1 MGKRRPTMYSD
12 AGGAMHH
19 KRMVRRTGR
28 GGAAWAALGLL
39 LCVPVRSPGDEP
51 IQPTLLPSPATAAA
65 APEELP
71 QIQVTAPEPRYV
83 APTRRDRI
91 GRIWALVLING
102 QGPYRLVLDT
112 GASHSGVTARVA
124 ESLVIPLDQSP
135 PVMLRGVTGSAEVP
149 TIRVDSLTVGDLT
162 LRPVILPI
170 VIDALGGA
178 EGILGTEG
186 LDDKRIYID
195 FRRDLITITRSH
207 LERAGFGF
215 ITVPVLRSQLGLIMI
230 KAYVGGVPVKA
241 ILDTGGQATIG
252 NWAMRNAL
260 LRHARG
266 RATPEKIIGVTTD
279 EQNGESYSTPPIEFG
294 DVRIEGARVT
304 YGDMRIFDHWKL
316 TAEPVLLIGMDAI
329 GLLDTVIIDY
339 RRRELQIRMRRD

>member
-1 MGKRRPTMYSD
+1 
-12 AGGAMHH
+12 
-19 KRMVRRTGR
+19 
-28 GGAAWAALGLL
+28 
-39 LCVPVRSPGDEP
+39 
-51 IQPTLLPSPATAAA
+51 
-65 APEELP
+65 
-71 QIQVTAPEPRYV
+71 V

-91 GRIWALVLING
+91 GRIWAPVYING
-102 QGPYRLVLDT
+102 QGPFRLVLDT
-112 GASHSGVTARVA
+112 GASHSGVTERVA
-124 ESLVIPLDQSP
+124 ARLGIPLDASP

-162 LRPVILPI
+162 LRPAILPI

-186 LDDKRIYID
+186 LEDKRIFID
-195 FRRDLITITRSH
+195 FRHDLITISRSH
-207 LERAGFGF
+207 NEHADAGF
-215 ITVPVLRSQLGLIMI
+215 ITVPMQRTNLGLVVM

-241 ILDTGGQATIG
+241 ILDTGGQITIG

-266 RATPEKIIGVTTD
+266 PARPEQVFGVTTD
-279 EQNGESYSTPPIEFG
+279 EQNGESYSTPPIQFG
-294 DVRIEGARVT
+294 SVRIEGARVT

-316 TAEPVLLIGMDAI
+316 TEEPVLLIGMDAI

-339 RRRELQIRMRRD
+339 RRRELQIRMRG